1 MSGIHGQVLGHVAK
15 RSYEAVQEHMSQLQH
30 DATLYD
36 QAGPEMEVQP
46 WEMLPVIVTGFLTLL
61 LIAAIKY
68 TVGEVVASLAMIESP
83 TTTAI
88 VQDKPPAYADEPDA
102 PVEKEPLMPSEAEA
116 DVEVTLINNK
126 PVTSSIRASVRHL
139 TNIGGFR
146 GRFRGAAVS
155 VVYHFAHSLI
165 TNFLSGLLGMG
176 LFGSAIM
183 YTVAS
188 LGLARLHMV
197 WTHTMIGQPVAQPF
211 YRRFVPRK
219 QCKAILL
226 PSLVFAMAQQAT
238 LILPL
243 IVAVALGLPDIDH
256 SQVTHAAKHDCN
268 KLVWMALRFL
278 AVPATGLFVAFAV
291 LLPATVTLTRI
302 EALLLPEDQDTIVP
316 FDRSAIVGNVD
327 ITAKGSS
334 RAVFIQA
341 WRSFDSSARWRLI
354 KLYVKMAAMQL
365 GLIFV
370 SVHLMVAEIYVIGGE
385 RLGLLIKSALAQMQ
399 LAAIEANGEN

>member
-1 MSGIHGQVLGHVAK
+1 MSGIHGQVVGHLAK
-15 RSYEAVQEHMSQLQH
+15 RGYEAVQEHMSQLQH

-61 LIAAIKY
+61 LIAAIRY

-88 VQDKPPAYADEPDA
+88 VQDNPPAYADEPDA
-102 PVEKEPLMPSEAEA
+102 PIEKEPLMPSEAEA

-155 VVYHFAHSLI
+155 VVYHFAHSLL

-183 YTVAS
+183 YIVAS

-238 LILPL
+238 LLLPL

-256 SQVTHAAKHDCN
+256 SQVTNAAKHDCS

-278 AVPATGLFVAFAV
+278 AVPATGLFVAFAI

-334 RAVFIQA
+334 RAIFIQA

-354 KLYVKMAAMQL
+354 KLYVKMAAMQI
-365 GLIFV
+365 GVIFV